1 MVSTSPTKK
10 RKAESADGDPPGNDD
25 DHGVVLSANL
35 SLADLNRLIDQR
47 VADAVRTKT
56 VELDKQVDDLQRE
69 NEGLLLKCESLE
81 RSVKVLQKDQKD
93 AAGNNNSE
101 EGQEDGQD
109 DS

>member
-1 MVSTSPTKK
+1 VPTVI
-10 RKAESADGDPPGNDD
+10 RPLAMTTITA
-25 DHGVVLSANL
+25 GVVLSANL

-93 AAGNNNSE
+93 AAGNNSE